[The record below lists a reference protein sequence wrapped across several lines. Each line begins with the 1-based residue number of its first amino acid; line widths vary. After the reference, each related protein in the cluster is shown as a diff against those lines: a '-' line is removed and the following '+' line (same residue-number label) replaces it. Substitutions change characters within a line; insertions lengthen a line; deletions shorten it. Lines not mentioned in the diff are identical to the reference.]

1 MNFRGEICIYT
12 VARRVLRG
20 AALKDDVMF
29 KRPPSVF
36 LILCLLLLTE
46 SFCACNKMNP
56 PKNPIEEERKKVVEN
71 KGRFIM
77 NLADPANMTL
87 AKVEGVCLIEGLAD
101 TGSDEPPST
110 YQEMVLEDLQRDPE
124 KKKEARSKLASMAT
138 AIGMV
143 SAVVPPGA
151 RKGDHVDVEVNLIPG
166 STATSI
172 EGGYINNGRLYQFL
186 LADYIRKGAVDGLVA
201 GRITLD
207 PELLERSDP
216 IAMKKGTII
225 GGAVIVRDRPIWL
238 TIRPEERSVGVA
250 KRIEDV
256 INSRFCAKI
265 NGVKRNVAEAKY
277 GAARINLIV
286 PDEYR
291 DNINRY
297 VNVILQIAFF
307 ETPDELNLR
316 MAELRSKLAD
326 PGSSEEASYQLEA
339 IGPNNPLAVDIV
351 AEGLDS
357 PEESVRYNA
366 AMTMAYMNVPEHR
379 SKTAQILGELAETN
393 KLYRP
398 SCLAVL
404 GTCLKSSFEADQ
416 VLHRMLSSKSAET
429 RYGAFR
435 ALWTRNPADYM
446 IEGES
451 LGGQFSYHCL
461 NCDGSPMIHVTKSK
475 RAEIV
480 LFSKDR
486 LFLSG
491 RFDVDAGE
499 RIVVR
504 SVENGVEVKRY
515 SVELDESRVVG
526 YDLDSVIR
534 AIVDVGGNYPT
545 VVRFLIEAKRAD
557 ILKAVSEESGNQQS
571 FASAPLMFDALPG
584 SGGSPF
590 RRVRDVTAVE
600 REIASAAEARKRE
613 EKKSFWSKANP
624 VGWFTKEE
632 QDENYTEMF
641 SDEEGTQDTFEDQGS
656 E

>member
-1 MNFRGEICIYT
+1 M
-12 VARRVLRG
+12 L
-20 AALKDDVMF
+20 
-29 KRPPSVF
+29 KRPSKV
-36 LILCLLLLTE
+36 LLLLYLLFFAE
-46 SFCACNKMNP
+46 LFCACNKMNP
-56 PKNPIEEERKKVVEN
+56 PKNPLEEERKKVVEN
-71 KGRFIM
+71 KGRFIKD
-77 NLADPANMTL
+77 LAEPANMTL
-87 AKVEGVCLIEGLAD
+87 AEVEGVSLIEGLAD
-101 TGSDEPPST
+101 TGADEPPST

-124 KKKEARSKLASMAT
+124 KKKEARSKLASMTT

-143 SAVVPPGA
+143 SAIVPPGA

-172 EGGYINNGRLYQFL
+172 EGGYINGGRLYQFL

-207 PELLERSDP
+207 PELLERADP

-238 TIRPEERSVGVA
+238 TIHPEERSAGVA

-265 NGVKRNVAEAKY
+265 NGVKQNVAEAKY
-277 GAARINLIV
+277 GAARVNLIV

-307 ETPDELNLR
+307 ETSDELNLR
-316 MAELRSKLAD
+316 LSELRTKLAD

-357 PEESVRYNA
+357 PDESVRYNA

-379 SKTAQILGELAETN
+379 TKTAQVLGEIAESN

-435 ALWTRNPADYM
+435 ALWTRNPSDYM
-446 IEGES
+446 IEGEN
-451 LGGQFSYHCL
+451 LAGQFSYHCL
-461 NCDGSPMIHVTKSK
+461 NCEGSPMIHVTKSK

-480 LFSKDR
+480 LFSTDR

-491 RFDVDAGE
+491 KFDIDAGE

-526 YDLDSVIR
+526 YNLDSVIR
-534 AIVDVGGNYPT
+534 AIVEVGGNYPT

-557 ILKAVSEESGNQQS
+557 ILKAISEDEAHQEVVG
-571 FASAPLMFDALPG
+571 SAPLMFDALPG
-584 SGGSPF
+584 SGGSVF
-590 RRVRDVTAVE
+590 RRVRDVAAVE
-600 REIASAAEARKRE
+600 REIASAAELRKKE
-613 EKKSFWSKANP
+613 EKNSFWSRVNP
-624 VGWFTKEE
+624 LGWFRKDDS
-632 QDENYTEMF
+632 DEDYTEMF
-641 SDEEGTQDTFEDQGS
+641 SDGTDQQEAVEERDAE
-656 E
+656 